1 MREHRLVNEIHI
13 RRAQHDVFRYVTQ
26 PWRWHEWHPASESA
40 TERPHE
46 LKVGDRFEEIVSM
59 RPFGFLPLRMRR
71 QLKWT
76 VFASQAPHAWEAHGA
91 SSTIDV
97 RARYELDVQDGTI
110 FRRTFHYQVKGWLR
124 WIERYFV
131 LARMQQQ
138 SLVALANL
146 KRALESQPQAATLAA
161 TDVRDAR

>member
-13 RRAQHDVFRYVTQ
+13 QRTPQDVFHYVSQ

-40 TERPHE
+40 IESAQG
-46 LKVGDRFEEIVSM
+46 LKVGDSFDETVSM
-59 RPFGFLPLRMRR
+59 QPFSFLTLRMRR
-71 QLKWT
+71 QLRWT
-76 VFASQAPHAWEAHGA
+76 VFESQAPRVWEAHG
-91 SSTIDV
+91 SSSSIDV
-97 RARYELDVQDGTI
+97 RARYELHPSNGTL

-138 SLVALANL
+138 SVLALSNL
-146 KRALESQPQAATLAA
+146 KRALEAQALSTAPADPKAPL
-161 TDVRDAR
+161 